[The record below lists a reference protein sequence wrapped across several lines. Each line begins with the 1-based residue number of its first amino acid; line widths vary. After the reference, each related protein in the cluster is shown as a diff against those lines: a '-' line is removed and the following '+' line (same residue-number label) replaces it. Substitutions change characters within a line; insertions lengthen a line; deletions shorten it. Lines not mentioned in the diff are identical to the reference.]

1 MGNITKKQIK
11 KLLKDVRDELEE
23 AIANKGEDQNKA
35 GNPIDVD
42 IKIELGEVPPPSSIA
57 LASGESNAFTHCFWF
72 CYTIDGVRIC
82 KLYCY

>member
-11 KLLKDVRDELEE
+11 NLLRDVRDELEE
-23 AIANKGEDQNKA
+23 AIANKGEEQDYA
-35 GNPIDVD
+35 GKQIEVDV
-42 IKIELGEVPPPSSIA
+42 KIELGEVPPIAPITLPSEKSIA
-57 LASGESNAFTHCFWF
+57 FKQCFWF

>member
-23 AIANKGEDQNKA
+23 GIAKEGEKQDER
-35 GNPIDVD
+35 GESIDV
-42 IKIELGEVPPPSSIA
+42 KIEIQLGEVPSLPPIPLLSEKSIA
-57 LASGESNAFTHCFWF
+57 FHQCFWF
-72 CYTIDGVRIC
+72 CYSIQGVRVC